1 MPPTLRRF
9 AFCWE
14 DHRNSVNTNESLD
27 VWRLHKMQHVAI
39 ELYLALTM
47 EAALKTV
54 LVVMTGISYLVAFT
68 PPNGDPR
75 VPPRPPL
82 SKGLIVQ
89 REWFF
94 VFVVARVLPLQRI
107 MYTIATLNE
116 CLFILASQN
125 SSVQTL
131 LPWTYR
137 TQPKT
142 GITTL
147 FLVGSV
153 ISIVGA
159 ILRVAC
165 YRALG
170 AGFTFEMLVNNP
182 KLITHGP
189 YSVVRHPSYIG
200 SWMCWIGPSIVQ
212 LVAGSWIRESGFYDN
227 TLVGRV
233 VILLWEAIMGFGM
246 VNLILRVVPEDE
258 LMKKQFGK
266 EWEEWAKKV
275 PYKLI
280 PGVY

>member
-1 MPPTLRRF
+1 
-9 AFCWE
+9 
-14 DHRNSVNTNESLD
+14 
-27 VWRLHKMQHVAI
+27 
-39 ELYLALTM
+39 M

-170 AGFTFEMLVNNP
+170 AGFTFEMV
-182 KLITHGP
+182 K
-189 YSVVRHPSYIG
+189 
-200 SWMCWIGPSIVQ
+200 
-212 LVAGSWIRESGFYDN
+212 AGKRSNDAS
-227 TLVGRV
+227 
-233 VILLWEAIMGFGM
+233 
-246 VNLILRVVPEDE
+246 
-258 LMKKQFGK
+258 
-266 EWEEWAKKV
+266 
-275 PYKLI
+275 
-280 PGVY
+280 